1 LKKRLQP
8 VTLVL
13 LGALLGTLAMYALS
27 RKAEPPAIPP
37 GDSEV
42 IYRFQVIY
50 HNQGIWALP
59 QWLGIEVHQTA
70 PDLLVTQEIITEL
83 KPDFIVETGTKY
95 GGSALFYASILDHVN
110 PSGRVITVDLN
121 PQVEQA
127 SKLPLFRRYVRVIKG
142 DSVGPS
148 TLAQIAA
155 AVKGKR
161 TMVLLDSDHRGPHVL
176 KELKA
181 YSAFVSKGS
190 YLIVEDTILD
200 RNPLGIRPGPLAA
213 LHEFLKTNPPFI
225 IDRSREKLL
234 LTFYQD
240 GWLKRI

>member
-1 LKKRLQP
+1 
-8 VTLVL
+8 
-13 LGALLGTLAMYALS
+13 MYALS

-121 PQVEQA
+121 PGREGKQTSPFPKVRARDQRRFRGSLHPRTDRRRCERQA
-127 SKLPLFRRYVRVIKG
+127 N
-142 DSVGPS
+142 DGPAR
-148 TLAQIAA
+148 L
-155 AVKGKR
+155 
-161 TMVLLDSDHRGPHVL
+161 
-176 KELKA
+176 
-181 YSAFVSKGS
+181 
-190 YLIVEDTILD
+190 
-200 RNPLGIRPGPLAA
+200 
-213 LHEFLKTNPPFI
+213 
-225 IDRSREKLL
+225 
-234 LTFYQD
+234 
-240 GWLKRI
+240 

>member
-8 VTLVL
+8 ATLVL
-13 LGALLGTLAMYALS
+13 LGSLLGTLVMYALS
-27 RKAEPPAIPP
+27 RKAEPAVITP
-37 GDSEV
+37 GDAEV
-42 IYRFQVIY
+42 IYRFQVLY
-50 HNQGIWALP
+50 HNQRIWALP
-59 QWLGIEVHQTA
+59 HWLGIEVHQTP
-70 PDLLVTQEIITEL
+70 PDLLVTQEVITEI

-110 PSGRVITVDLN
+110 PDGRIITVDID
-121 PQVEQA
+121 PQVEKA
-127 SKLPLFRRYVRVIKG
+127 GKLPLFRKYVRVIKG

-161 TMVLLDSDHRGPHVL
+161 TMVLLDSDHRAPHVL

-181 YSAFVSKGS
+181 YSAFVSIGS

-200 RNPLGIRPGPLAA
+200 RSPFGIRPGPLAA
-213 LHEFLKTNPPFI
+213 LQEFLKTNPPFM